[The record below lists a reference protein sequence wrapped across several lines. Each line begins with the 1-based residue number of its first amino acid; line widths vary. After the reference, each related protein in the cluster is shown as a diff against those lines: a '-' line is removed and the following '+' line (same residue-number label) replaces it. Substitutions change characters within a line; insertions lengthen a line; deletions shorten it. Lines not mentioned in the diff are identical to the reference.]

1 MSVKEKVKRT
11 ANKAFTLVKNNIT
24 LTITLGL
31 AFVLFIVLIALTI
44 GDLITR
50 FSHEFQEVCH
60 WDSSLYYTV
69 GHALAEGLSPYA
81 DMYENKPPMI
91 FILSAISYKLFG
103 NYRLVNITGFILL
116 FVILV
121 IPIAFCIIKCVKNKT
136 ELVKSVYLCLF
147 TTAASISIVFFTQE
161 KSGEAQVELL
171 GSGFGLLSIFLASLI
186 NEDKAKFYSPLV
198 IFSGICFGITTMLK
212 EPFALVCGVC
222 LLLFTR
228 NLKQLLYRVVLPV
241 GYAVVTALIILLAG
255 NCFVPYFTIY
265 LKNMFSSHITLYGSP
280 FERMKSINKIF
291 NYSYDFAKVLPL
303 IYLVSMFFT
312 GVYGV
317 KTHYSDNVIV
327 NIIFKC
333 IGFLKPILFMY
344 VTSFVVGLGG
354 QYFNHHFVFATPF
367 FVSTLMIMV
376 KYLAEQ
382 KSTFF
387 TKVYKQEKKKLS
399 LLEVTNGPVP
409 DKNEF
414 AMKFLKSFAI
424 YPLIACF
431 MIISFNSYSNIPRF
445 VMNNFVNVQ
454 AEVPEH
460 KIKAAYFDDI
470 LDTLNQEN
478 YLWIGFNGYTPC
490 PYTKHLPLGPSFAQ
504 DTNNFQK
511 ESTFYAQAFIKHL
524 EKADVVITWR
534 LHDYWVGVLAEQTE
548 EYLYENFT
556 MDMPK
561 AVVDANLT
569 VPEGFE
575 YYIFYRISAF
585 EF

>member
-1 MSVKEKVKRT
+1 MKERVKRT
-11 ANKAFTLVKNNIT
+11 ADKLFSLVKNNIT

-31 AFVLFIVLIALTI
+31 ALVLFIVLIALTI
-44 GDLITR
+44 GDLVTR
-50 FSHEFQEVCH
+50 FSHEFQEVVH

-91 FILSAISYKLFG
+91 FILSALSYKLFG
-103 NYRLVNITGFILL
+103 NYRLVNITGFLML

-121 IPIAFCIIKCVKNKT
+121 IPVAFCIIKCVKNKT
-136 ELVKSVYLCLF
+136 ELSKSVYLFLF
-147 TTAASISIVFFTQE
+147 TLAASIAIVFFTQE

-171 GSGFGLLSIFLASLI
+171 GSGFGILSIFLASLI

-241 GYAVVTALIILLAG
+241 SYAVITALIILLLG

-265 LKNMFSSHITLYGSP
+265 LKNMFSSHISLYGSP
-280 FERMKSINKIF
+280 FERMKNINKIF
-291 NYSYDFAKVLPL
+291 NYSYDFEKVLPL
-303 IYLVSMFFT
+303 IYMVSMFFT

-317 KTHYSDNVIV
+317 KMHYSNNLVVD
-327 NIIFKC
+327 IIFKC
-333 IGFLKPILFMY
+333 IGFLKPILFFY

-382 KSTFF
+382 KTTFF
-387 TKVYKQEKKKLS
+387 TKIYKQENERVS
-399 LLEVTNGPVP
+399 LAAVTNTPTQESSGYR
-409 DKNEF
+409 
-414 AMKFLKSFAI
+414 MKLLKSFAI
-424 YPLIACF
+424 YPLIALF
-431 MIISFNSYSNIPRF
+431 MVVSFVSYSNINRG
-445 VMNNFVNVQ
+445 VMNNFKNVQ
-454 AEVPEH
+454 AVAPEY
-460 KIKAAYFDDI
+460 KNKAAYFDDI
-470 LDTLNQEN
+470 LDILNQEN
-478 YLWIGFNGYTPC
+478 YLWIGFNAYTPC
-490 PYTKHLPLGPSFAQ
+490 PYTRHLPLGPSFAQ
-504 DTNNFQK
+504 DENNFQK
-511 ESTFYAQAFIKHL
+511 ESTFFAQEFNKQL
-524 EKADVVITWR
+524 EKTNVIISWR
-534 LHDYWVGVLAEQTE
+534 TNDFWLGALKEETE
-548 EYLYENFT
+548 EYIYENFT
-556 MDMPK
+556 MDQPK
-561 AVVDANLT
+561 VVVDANLT
-569 VPEGFE
+569 VPDDFKF
-575 YYIFYRISAF
+575 YIFYRTSAF